1 VKVRKLVS
9 ALLAT
14 TLFFSALI
22 SIYYYQKYQTLLADN
37 VKSTAK
43 EALHQLAYSER
54 EYNNVQDQISS
65 ISDLLGH
72 SQSLYD
78 YLRDPSDKNLAIL
91 QEVWS
96 SVAVNQKWYR
106 QIRFLN
112 LEGQENVRINYDF
125 KTGIAAPAQVL
136 QDKSERAYFQFAQNL
151 SNDQIGSWGIELER
165 ENSELVYPYSPSIR
179 IMMPVAMDGTREGY
193 LVLNIN
199 VQYLSSRLNYSPVR
213 DFNIELINQV
223 GYYVASSHNDKL
235 YGDIIPARSRFNF
248 GLLHPKVWQ
257 NMGAEKMGYEYD
269 GNHLVIFNTIN
280 FVPGESLHLI
290 IDLSQEQLL
299 ERADRDIDDLLQ
311 EALFVLSLMLVFA
324 LPITTLA
331 LHYRRHSIESKLARA
346 ALDGMTAVMISDTSH
361 RIMMVNQEFENMMGY
376 SNSRLRGW
384 NAHNLIFIPEDIENI
399 LAIWNQLGVEQV
411 WEGEVR
417 CRTKLNHVFTAI
429 MRIQAIM
436 AKSGKVSYYIT
447 SLVDISERKELE
459 EKLRNLSEK
468 DGLTS
473 LWNRRKFEEQLAQ
486 YTNLVERYPNTPTT
500 CLALF
505 DIDHFKRINDELG
518 HDEGD
523 KVICTVAE
531 TLLRG
536 VRSTDFVARVGG
548 EEFAVIMP
556 HTTTQEAEVV
566 LNRLRVAVELSSDRS
581 VTVSVGYSD
590 VTADRTRSYKCAD
603 IALYESKSAGRNRVS
618 ICHSFDDIA

>member
-1 VKVRKLVS
+1 MKVRKLVS

>member
-213 DFNIELINQV
+213 DFNIELINQA

>member
-1 VKVRKLVS
+1 MKVRKLVS

-213 DFNIELINQV
+213 DFNIELINQA

-235 YGDIIPARSRFNF
+235 YGDIIPSRSRFNF